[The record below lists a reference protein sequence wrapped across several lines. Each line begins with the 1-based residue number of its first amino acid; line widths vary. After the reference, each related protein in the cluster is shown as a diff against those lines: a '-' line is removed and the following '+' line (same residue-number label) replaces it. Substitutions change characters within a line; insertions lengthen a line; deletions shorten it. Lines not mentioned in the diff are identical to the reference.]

1 MNTKRDSINKVLVK
15 LFNDVMKIEEKCLC
29 TGEFEDLTMT
39 EFHTIEI
46 IGSNRERNMSETAK
60 SLNITQGTLTTG
72 VDNLV
77 KKGYVKR
84 GKSAKDKRKVVISLT
99 EKGERALAS
108 HDEFHQDLVNTTLS
122 GLESDQERVLIKA
135 LFNVDS
141 YFRKKYKL

>member
-29 TGEFEDLTMT
+29 TGDVKDLTIT

-46 IGSNRERNMSETAK
+46 IGSNRERTMSETAK
-60 SLNITQGTLTTG
+60 ALKITSGTLTTG
-72 VDNLV
+72 IDNLV

-99 EKGERALAS
+99 EKGEKALTT
-108 HDEFHQDLVNTTLS
+108 HDEFHHDLVTTTLS
-122 GLESDQERVLIKA
+122 DLDPEQERVLVKA

>member
-29 TGEFEDLTMT
+29 TGDFEDLTIT

-46 IGSNRERNMSETAK
+46 IGYNRERTMSETAK
-60 SLNITQGTLTTG
+60 ALKITSGTLTTG
-72 VDNLV
+72 IDNLV

-99 EKGERALAS
+99 DKGAEALKS
-108 HDEFHQDLVNTTLS
+108 HDEFHHDLVTTTLS
-122 GLESDQERVLIKA
+122 DLDPEQERVLVKA
-135 LFNVDS
+135 LFNVDA
-141 YFRKKYKL
+141 YFKRKYKL